1 MTVALRAKQS
11 VLILTCL
18 IIVSACSTKYLKPTS
33 SYTKEAGLSGP
44 SGLLMERLPTENE
57 NIRGGREFNEI
68 AAKEQSKG
76 EVFRKAKQP
85 WIGAKAIPVREGER
99 LPDVFYE
106 KIVFNHSDIDASW
119 TLDILAN
126 RLSKL
131 TKMPVRILPDAYTS
145 LREKMGQQD
154 SSDVATEVNETPPEM
169 AAVADEEDAPE
180 VSKSKPQTR
189 SVAKLTENAQQ
200 KIVFAPALLK
210 WNGSLKGFLTHI
222 SDRLDLNWTYQDGG
236 IVFSRYVVETFE
248 VAQFPFESAYKISS
262 GATSSSGK
270 GASAAKSGTQAT
282 PSLEMKFSEEGNLEY
297 FDSTIKILRSMIASA
312 PGSEL
317 YISDATGKVVVKSS
331 RFILSQI
338 RDFLRAENASMM
350 RQVVIQV
357 DIYSININDSKQFS
371 VNWSSVYQKIFSG
384 VNGSLVSN
392 KTAVDV
398 GDVSMASFQL
408 SKGSTIPA
416 TVVIESLRSEGFS
429 VQHRPVSLIA
439 MNRQWARKSRLAVTN
454 YLAETT
460 PAQGGSGVG
469 GGVGVPGLKQSSLV
483 VGDQLAM
490 MPFILENNTVLL
502 KFGFSLSDLVSLE
515 KIETGSG
522 ETRQS
527 LQTPR
532 TTSVSD
538 QFTVAIKPGEL
549 MAITGLSKN
558 NITAK
563 RNTLA
568 DDIPLIFGGSE
579 KNSNDKEQLL
589 VLMRVVLM

>member
-1 MTVALRAKQS
+1 
-11 VLILTCL
+11 
-18 IIVSACSTKYLKPTS
+18 
-33 SYTKEAGLSGP
+33 
-44 SGLLMERLPTENE
+44 
-57 NIRGGREFNEI
+57 
-68 AAKEQSKG
+68 
-76 EVFRKAKQP
+76 
-85 WIGAKAIPVREGER
+85 
-99 LPDVFYE
+99 
-106 KIVFNHSDIDASW
+106 
-119 TLDILAN
+119 
-126 RLSKL
+126 
-131 TKMPVRILPDAYTS
+131 
-145 LREKMGQQD
+145 
-154 SSDVATEVNETPPEM
+154 
-169 AAVADEEDAPE
+169 
-180 VSKSKPQTR
+180 
-189 SVAKLTENAQQ
+189 
-200 KIVFAPALLK
+200 
-210 WNGSLKGFLTHI
+210 
-222 SDRLDLNWTYQDGG
+222 
-236 IVFSRYVVETFE
+236 
-248 VAQFPFESAYKISS
+248 
-262 GATSSSGK
+262 
-270 GASAAKSGTQAT
+270 
-282 PSLEMKFSEEGNLEY
+282 
-297 FDSTIKILRSMIASA
+297 
-312 PGSEL
+312 
-317 YISDATGKVVVKSS
+317 
-331 RFILSQI
+331 
-338 RDFLRAENASMM
+338 
-350 RQVVIQV
+350 
-357 DIYSININDSKQFS
+357 
-371 VNWSSVYQKIFSG
+371 VYQKIFSG